1 MLGING
7 EEIAPMPFEG
17 VVVLDLAR
25 VLAGPTVSR
34 LLAEFGAD
42 VIKVEASPDGDVAR
56 SLPHLRDGRSG
67 YYIQANRGKR
77 SICVDFRSARG
88 KAIILDLARR
98 ADVLVENYRPGVL
111 DSMGL
116 GWDVLREANP
126 RLILCSVTALGYGGP
141 LSHKPGY
148 DTIGAA
154 LSGMAYVS
162 GRVGGPPMMPRAAMG
177 DTMTG
182 VHGFA
187 GVATALYRRERTGV
201 GDWIQ
206 VSLLDT
212 YLHSHEINIQEHSGS
227 RGAID
232 PGPAG
237 SNPPP
242 VSPGGFYLCAGRYIF
257 VACVADEDWRRMA
270 TAMGRPELGHD
281 DRYLTNTRRVE
292 HDDELQALVREWIG
306 GFDDPAAVTALL
318 DEHGVCAE
326 VVYSVGEAMRHPHNL
341 ARRGVRYR
349 ARRGVGRDHDP
360 GRPDPLRQRARRGRP
375 ARPRAGC
382 RHAGGARRRARDGRG
397 RDRRPLHGRDRA
409 RRWGGRDRPTAGR

>member
-1 MLGING
+1 MIGISG
-7 EEIAPMPFEG
+7 REIDPMPFEG

-42 VIKVEASPDGDVAR
+42 VVKIEAAPDGDVAR
-56 SLPHLRDGRSG
+56 RLPHLRDGRSG

-77 SICVDFRSARG
+77 SICIDLRDERG
-88 KAIILDLARR
+88 KQLVLDLARR

-162 GRVGGPPMMPRAAMG
+162 GRAGGPPMMPRAAMG

-187 GVATALYRRERTGV
+187 GVATALYRRERTGQ

-227 RGAID
+227 RGAIE

-237 SNPPP
+237 TNPPP
-242 VSPGGFYLCAGRYIF
+242 VSPGGFYRCGERWLF
-257 VACVADEDWRRMA
+257 LACVADEDWRRLA
-270 TAMGRPELGHD
+270 AAMERPQLGTD
-281 DRYLTNTRRVE
+281 PRYLTNGDRVA
-292 HDDELQALVREWIG
+292 HNDELQAMVASWIS
-306 GFDDPAAVTALL
+306 GFADPAAASELL
-318 DEHGVCAE
+318 DRHGVCAE
-326 VVYSVGEAMRHPHNL
+326 IVYSVGEAMRHPHNL
-341 ARRGVRYR
+341 ARRGVRTVPDEVWGEVTIPGVPIRFASVPEEADLR
-349 ARRGVGRDHDP
+349 AHELGADTRDVLGDVLALDETAIDELYASGVVR
-360 GRPDPLRQRARRGRP
+360 
-375 ARPRAGC
+375 
-382 RHAGGARRRARDGRG
+382 GGAPVDA
-397 RDRRPLHGRDRA
+397 
-409 RRWGGRDRPTAGR
+409 

>member
-1 MLGING
+1 LIGLDGQPLG
-7 EEIAPMPFEG
+7 PMPFEG
-17 VVVLDLAR
+17 VVVLDMAR

-34 LLAEFGAD
+34 LLAELGAD
-42 VIKVEASPDGDVAR
+42 VIKIEAAPAGDVSR
-56 SLPHLRDGRSG
+56 TLPYLRDGRSG

-77 SICVDFRSARG
+77 SVCIDLRAERG
-88 KAIILDLARR
+88 KELVLELARR

-111 DSMGL
+111 DAMGL
-116 GWDVLREANP
+116 GWERLRQVNP

-162 GRVGGPPMMPRAAMG
+162 GRAGGPPLMPRAAMG

-187 GVATALYRRERTGV
+187 GVASALYRRERTGV
-201 GDWIQ
+201 GDWVQ

-232 PGPAG
+232 PGPHG

-242 VSPGGFYLCAGRYIF
+242 VSPGGFYRCGERYLF
-257 VACVADEDWRRMA
+257 LACVADEDWRRLSA
-270 TAMGRPELGHD
+270 AMGRPELGLD
-281 DRYLTNTRRVE
+281 PRYLTNADRVA
-292 HDDELQALVREWIG
+292 HNAELQQLVGDWIADLG
-306 GFDDPAAVTALL
+306 EPTAVTELL
-318 DEHGVCAE
+318 DRHGVCAE
-326 VVYSVGEAMRHPHNL
+326 IVYSVGEAMRHPHNL
-341 ARRGVRYR
+341 ARRGVRTVPDDVWGEITIPGVPIRFASVPAEADLR
-349 ARRGVGRDHDP
+349 AEELGASTREVLADVLGLDGEAIDTLYESAVVQGGEATVSP
-360 GRPDPLRQRARRGRP
+360 
-375 ARPRAGC
+375 
-382 RHAGGARRRARDGRG
+382 RHA
-397 RDRRPLHGRDRA
+397 
-409 RRWGGRDRPTAGR
+409 

>member
-1 MLGING
+1 LIGISG
-7 EEIAPMPFEG
+7 QELAPLPFEG

-42 VIKVEASPDGDVAR
+42 VVKVEAAPDGDVAR
-56 SLPHLRDGRSG
+56 RLPYLRDGRSG

-77 SICVDFRSARG
+77 SICVDLHVDAGRALV
-88 KAIILDLARR
+88 LDLARR

-111 DSMGL
+111 DALGL
-116 GWDVLREANP
+116 GWDVLRVANP
-126 RLILCSVTALGYGGP
+126 RLVLCSVTALGYGGP

-162 GRVGGPPMMPRAAMG
+162 GRAGGPPMMPRAAMG

-187 GVATALYRRERTGV
+187 GVATALYRRQHTGL
-201 GDWIQ
+201 GDWVQ

-237 SNPPP
+237 TNPPP
-242 VSPGGFYLCAGRYIF
+242 VSPGGFYRCGERWLF
-257 VACVADEDWRRMA
+257 LACVADEDWRRLA
-270 TAMGRPELGHD
+270 AAMGRADLAD
-281 DRYLTNTRRVE
+281 DPRYLTNADRVA
-292 HDDELQALVREWIG
+292 HDPELQELVRDWIADIG
-306 GFDDPAAVTALL
+306 DPATANDLL
-318 DEHGVCAE
+318 DRAGVCAE
-326 VVYSVGEAMRHPHNL
+326 IVYSVGEAMRHPHNL
-341 ARRGVRYR
+341 ARRGVRTVPDDVWGEITIPGVPIRFASVPEEADLR
-349 ARRGVGRDHDP
+349 AHELGADTRDVLRDLLDMTDADIDRLDAAGVVQGR
-360 GRPDPLRQRARRGRP
+360 
-375 ARPRAGC
+375 
-382 RHAGGARRRARDGRG
+382 
-397 RDRRPLHGRDRA
+397 
-409 RRWGGRDRPTAGR
+409 